1 MAYTFHKYLKN
12 YTYTTLYTAHLYNT
26 RNVIGL
32 HCIVTC
38 NTCYFFHYL
47 AIIIAYI
54 VVFIHDMAILL
65 HKKTFFY
72 VLLKPITLK
81 KMNTSLIC
89 NVLPTKLLFNLKDF
103 QSIQGKETW

>member
-1 MAYTFHKYLKN
+1 MAYTFHKYLKK

-26 RNVIGL
+26 KNVIGL

-47 AIIIAYI
+47 AIIIACI
-54 VVFIHDMAILL
+54 VVFIYEMAILL
-65 HKKTFFY
+65 HKKLFY

-89 NVLPTKLLFNLKDF
+89 TYYPPNYFST
-103 QSIQGKETW
+103 

>member
-1 MAYTFHKYLKN
+1 MAYTFHKYLKD

-54 VVFIHDMAILL
+54 VVFIYDMAILL
-65 HKKTFFY
+65 HKNLFLCSVKANYIKEDEYQFNMY
-72 VLLKPITLK
+72 
-81 KMNTSLIC
+81 
-89 NVLPTKLLFNLKDF
+89 VLPTKLLFNLKDF